1 MVPDSHSEDL
11 SVVTLAAEV
20 KFIPYAMLLKA
31 IAPCNVQQLEDLV
44 IEAMY
49 ADVLCGSLG
58 QCNHLE
64 VYCSVG
70 QDIQC
75 QDLRAIG

>member
-1 MVPDSHSEDL
+1 
-11 SVVTLAAEV
+11 
-20 KFIPYAMLLKA
+20 MLLKA

-64 VYCSVG
+64 VYYSVG
-70 QDIQC
+70 QDIQR